1 MLLPK
6 GASPKAET
14 ARQALLLACQLFGV
28 NAGEVERAT
37 CVWRRLLSCQ
47 TPKPNPAHSSKAFS
61 RHAQMNCLRG
71 TDAPA
76 KIEEWE
82 SLLPELLIRHV
93 NVSVSNDIDM
103 IEDGPYTHHG
113 CV

>member
-47 TPKPNPAHSSKAFS
+47 TQS
-61 RHAQMNCLRG
+61 R
-71 TDAPA
+71 
-76 KIEEWE
+76 I
-82 SLLPELLIRHV
+82 LLTFRKR
-93 NVSVSNDIDM
+93 SV
-103 IEDGPYTHHG
+103 EHR
-113 CV
+113 

>member
-6 GASPKAET
+6 GVSPKAET

-47 TPKPNPAHSSKAFS
+47 TPKPNPAHFSKAFRS

-71 TDAPA
+71 TDATRQRLKSGRA
-76 KIEEWE
+76 S
-82 SLLPELLIRHV
+82 SLSSNPTRKR
-93 NVSVSNDIDM
+93 VSV
-103 IEDGPYTHHG
+103 EWH
-113 CV
+113 

>member
-47 TPKPNPAHSSKAFS
+47 TPKPNPAHSSKAFRS

-71 TDAPA
+71 TAPA

-93 NVSVSNDIDM
+93 NVSVSNGIDM